1 MRFTKTMSFAE
12 TKPLVLILGSTGV
25 GKSKLAI
32 DIASRLNGE
41 IISVDSMQVLVS
53 LVMFGFATA

>member
-1 MRFTKTMSFAE
+1 MSFAE